1 MIKRYH
7 ITLQFSMTMIKSISL
22 LIGILL
28 VSCSTTSAAV
38 VHIPPVVKNLARG
51 SFLKC
56 AADLSGGLVSE
67 RYDVEYVLFFF
78 ALLLVTQALL

>member
-1 MIKRYH
+1 
-7 ITLQFSMTMIKSISL
+7 MTMTFLKSISL

-28 VSCSTTSAAV
+28 VSCSTTSSAV

-56 AADLSGGLVSE
+56 AADLTGGLVSG
-67 RYDVEYVLFFF
+67 RYDVDVLSFCIVH
-78 ALLLVTQALL
+78 A